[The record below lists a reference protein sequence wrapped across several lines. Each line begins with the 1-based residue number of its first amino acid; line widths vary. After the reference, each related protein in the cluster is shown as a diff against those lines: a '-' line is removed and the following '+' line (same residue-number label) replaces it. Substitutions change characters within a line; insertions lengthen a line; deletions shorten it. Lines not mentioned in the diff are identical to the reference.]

1 MLILVEQDNEKIFK
15 GEADDFLYEKNLNE
29 ELEMTLNEFEES
41 REKQIQVYDEDG
53 NLLTITKMRQ
63 LIY

>member
-1 MLILVEQDNEKIFK
+1 MLILVECDNEQIFK
-15 GEADDFLYEKNLNE
+15 GEADDFLYENNLNE

-41 REKQIQVYDEDG
+41 REKQIQVYDEDD

>member
-1 MLILVEQDNEKIFK
+1 MLILVECNNEEIFK

-41 REKQIQVYDEDG
+41 REKQIQVYDEDD

>member
-1 MLILVEQDNEKIFK
+1 
-15 GEADDFLYEKNLNE
+15 
-29 ELEMTLNEFEES
+29 MTLNEFEES
-41 REKQIQVYDEDG
+41 REKQIQVYDEDD

>member
-1 MLILVEQDNEKIFK
+1 MLLLVECNNEEIFK

-41 REKQIQVYDEDG
+41 REKQIQVYDEDD

>member
-1 MLILVEQDNEKIFK
+1 MLILVECNNEEIFK
-15 GEADDFLYEKNLNE
+15 GEADDFLYENNLNE

-41 REKQIQVYDEDG
+41 REKQIQVYDEDD
-53 NLLTITKMRQ
+53 NLLTIIKMRQ

>member
-1 MLILVEQDNEKIFK
+1 MLILVECDNEQIFK
-15 GEADDFLYEKNLNE
+15 GEADDFLYERNLNE

-41 REKQIQVYDEDG
+41 REKQIQVYDEDD

>member
-1 MLILVEQDNEKIFK
+1 MLILVECDNEEIFK

-41 REKQIQVYDEDG
+41 REKQIQVYDEDD